1 MAKSKLFTVVGVSR
15 IRAQDAMKLRVAN
28 GGADGRAKRL
38 TRGGHFEVHLF
49 DTEAMTKQAALDW
62 LELNHPQLAAQ
73 IGSKQ
78 VKAVRAKVEKTV
90 AKAAKPKVAKK
101 VKAAQPVVEEP
112 KVEVTDSVLSPA
124 AKLAVKRA
132 KDAARKRE
140 KRAAE
145 KAAKLAAVA

>member
-1 MAKSKLFTVVGVSR
+1 MSKLFSVVGVSR
-15 IRAQDAMKLRVAN
+15 IRSQDPMKLRVAN
-28 GGADGRAKRL
+28 GGADARAKRL
-38 TRGGHFEVHLF
+38 TRGGHVEVALF
-49 DTEAMTKQAALDW
+49 DTEPMSKQAALDW

-78 VKAVRAKVEKTV
+78 VKSVRAKVAKPV
-90 AKAAKPKVAKK
+90 KAKAAKKVAKPKVAE
-101 VKAAQPVVEEP
+101 PVAS
-112 KVEVTDSVLSPA
+112 VEVVDTQLSPA
-124 AKLAVKRA
+124 AKLALKRA